1 MVIYYLIFLFLVER
15 KKQHVHMYYKLNKV
29 NSYISMVIYSQLFLF
44 LLKIKITSCQLK
56 NKKS

>member
-1 MVIYYLIFLFLVER
+1 MKNHQR

-44 LLKIKITSCQLK
+44 LLNIKITSCQLK
-56 NKKS
+56 NKK